1 MKETQ
6 RTDEDCHEEALKPRM
21 LVLAPQQQ
29 PAAEEKT
36 PSKNSRRRK
45 TKELV
50 DVGRGCVFLDPPPLC
65 PSTHRCL
72 LLSVVLIYFSVNVH
86 EIILDD
92 LIDRCLDGP
101 TVLLI

>member
-1 MKETQ
+1 M
-6 RTDEDCHEEALKPRM
+6 EDRHEEAPKPRM

-50 DVGRGCVFLDPPPLC
+50 DAGRGCVFETPSLC
-65 PSTHRCL
+65 PLARSCH
-72 LLSVVLIYFSVNVH
+72 LLSVAFVYFSVDIH
-86 EIILDD
+86 EVILDD
-92 LIDRCLDGP
+92 FINCRLNGP

>member
-1 MKETQ
+1 M
-6 RTDEDCHEEALKPRM
+6 EDRHEEAPKPRM

-36 PSKNSRRRK
+36 PLKNSRRRK

-50 DVGRGCVFLDPPPLC
+50 DARRGCIWGTPSLC
-65 PSTHRCL
+65 PLARSCH
-72 LLSVVLIYFSVNVH
+72 LLSVVFVYFSVDIH
-86 EIILDD
+86 EVILDD
-92 LIDRCLDGP
+92 LINRRLNGP

>member
-1 MKETQ
+1 M
-6 RTDEDCHEEALKPRM
+6 EDRHEEAPKPRM

-50 DVGRGCVFLDPPPLC
+50 DARRGCVFETPSLC
-65 PSTHRCL
+65 PLARGCHS
-72 LLSVVLIYFSVNVH
+72 LSVVFVYFSVNVH

-92 LIDRCLDGP
+92 LIDRRLNGP
-101 TVLLI
+101 IVLLI

>member
-1 MKETQ
+1 MEDRHKE
-6 RTDEDCHEEALKPRM
+6 APKPRM

-45 TKELV
+45 IKELV
-50 DVGRGCVFLDPPPLC
+50 DAGRGCVFETPSLC
-65 PSTHRCL
+65 LLVCGCP
-72 LLSVVLIYFSVNVH
+72 LLSVVFIYFSVDVH
-86 EIILDD
+86 EIILND
-92 LIDRCLDGP
+92 LINRCLDGP